1 MLPPAA
7 STVRRGAAAAAS
19 GSPSPEMLDHAHRGQ
34 VGGVAARSDA
44 EWTKDAGCRRD
55 SDAACQQRWITV
67 HSAGTADGVVFQRI
81 SRACVSLIG
90 RRFVRFVK
98 IAQTESV
105 QTRTASCCH

>member
-44 EWTKDAGCRRD
+44 DWTKDAGCRRD
-55 SDAACQQRWITV
+55 SDAATVDNGAQRW
-67 HSAGTADGVVFQRI
+67 
-81 SRACVSLIG
+81 
-90 RRFVRFVK
+90 
-98 IAQTESV
+98 
-105 QTRTASCCH
+105 

>member
-44 EWTKDAGCRRD
+44 DWTKDAGCRRIQT
-55 SDAACQQRWITV
+55 QQRWITV
-67 HSAGTADGVVFQRI
+67 HS
-81 SRACVSLIG
+81 
-90 RRFVRFVK
+90 
-98 IAQTESV
+98 
-105 QTRTASCCH
+105 RTALVQPTVLSSSGSREPVVA